1 MALIIHK
8 NQSSCKFFKIQKKF
22 KDILIIASFGEN
34 KSTNT
39 LESLKILRELAPKIY
54 LTNFSIGQ
62 DEYRKSISPRLLSK
76 MAKEANFEQT
86 NVIDKPEQSLN
97 KALNSTVETIVVTGS
112 YYLLNHIRPLIT
124 NMKQTNR

>member
-1 MALIIHK
+1 
-8 NQSSCKFFKIQKKF
+8 
-22 KDILIIASFGEN
+22 
-34 KSTNT
+34 
-39 LESLKILRELAPKIY
+39 
-54 LTNFSIGQ
+54 
-62 DEYRKSISPRLLSK
+62 